1 MLTIKIVTPER
12 PLFEGES
19 SSISVMTET
28 GEVTILPGHVP
39 LASLLR
45 AGEVRID
52 NQVFAIST
60 GLLEVKTGNQ
70 VMILAD
76 TAERSDE
83 LILEEIE
90 KAKQLAEERIK
101 KAKESGT
108 DHADAMMMLERE
120 MARLRIARKGKY
132 RDVGKQ

>member
-12 PLFEGES
+12 TLFEGES